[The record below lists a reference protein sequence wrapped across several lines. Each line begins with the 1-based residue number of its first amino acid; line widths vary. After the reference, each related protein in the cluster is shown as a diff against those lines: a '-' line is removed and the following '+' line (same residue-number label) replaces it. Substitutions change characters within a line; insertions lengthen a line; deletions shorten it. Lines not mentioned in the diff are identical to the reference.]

1 MKKFNI
7 SKESKIK
14 IIAAACAVLIC
25 VAFAVFIALSQRQDG
40 NPSGTDSDTSNTESV
55 DGSSSAVSDAEN
67 VSENTADSGKDTV
80 HAEPVLQT
88 SVDTGIIKDETEN
101 GEDNNADSTSGK
113 IDGYTVGRGIFE
125 NYSLGNGLEI
135 VSFGAYDGK
144 YIEGGDDSTVTGVCA
159 VEVANKSDDDI
170 QYAEIT
176 VVAEI
181 GHFNFTL
188 TTLPA
193 GASVLLLES
202 EKKEFSEEAQFK
214 YAFSDN
220 VALFISGGLD
230 LMSDT
235 FIITGDD
242 YSINI
247 TNKSGKD
254 YNGAVTVYFKQTEN
268 GRYFGGITY
277 GATIKQGIKSGQS
290 VVVPTNHFKIDTCKV
305 MFVTAVEE

>member
-1 MKKFNI
+1 MKKLNI
-7 SKESKIK
+7 SKENKIK

-25 VAFAVFIALSQRQDG
+25 AALAVFIALSQRQND
-40 NPSGTDSDTSNTESV
+40 NPNSADSDTANTESA
-55 DGSSSAVSDAEN
+55 DGSSSVVSDTEN
-67 VSENTADSGKDTV
+67 ITESTADSEKDTGS
-80 HAEPVLQT
+80 AEPVLPT
-88 SVDTGIIKDETEN
+88 PVDTGIIKDETEN
-101 GEDNNADSTSGK
+101 GAEENADSTLGT
-113 IDGYTVGRGIFE
+113 IDGYTVEQDTFE
-125 NYSLGNGLEI
+125 NHSIGNGLEI
-135 VSFGAYDGK
+135 VSLGSYDGK
-144 YIEGGDDSTVTGVCA
+144 YIEGGDDSAASGVCA
-159 VEVANKSDDDI
+159 VEVANRSDDDI

-176 VVAEI
+176 VVTGI

-193 GASVLLLES
+193 GASVLLLEN
-202 EKKEFSEEAQFK
+202 EKKEFSEEAHFK

-220 VALFISGGLD
+220 VAMFIGGGLD

-247 TNKSGKD
+247 TNKSSKD

-277 GATIKQGIKSGQS
+277 GATLRQGIKSGQS
-290 VVVPTNHFKIDTCKV
+290 VVIPANHFKIDTCKV